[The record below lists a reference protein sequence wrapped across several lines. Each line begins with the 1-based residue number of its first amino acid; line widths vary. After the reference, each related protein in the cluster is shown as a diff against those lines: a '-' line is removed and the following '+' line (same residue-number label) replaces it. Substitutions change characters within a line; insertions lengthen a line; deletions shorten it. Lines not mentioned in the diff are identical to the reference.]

1 MVAFID
7 GYRRDG
13 NGRLRGGSSIVFL
26 PRENRSAVQ
35 HSMSHTPS
43 NGCRSLDILHCAI
56 AADLQA
62 AEFITNEVF
71 GPTGRKGRFLRTR
84 YRAGG
89 FPAKHLTWPNALGS
103 PFSVFDCS
111 GGLEHVAQEFV
122 DGGGAQFGGD
132 LAQALHD
139 GIDRFIERGGAGGD
153 ADVVG
158 VAEPRGIEFFRTLD
172 LQCAQAA

>member
-1 MVAFID
+1 M
-7 GYRRDG
+7 
-13 NGRLRGGSSIVFL
+13 
-26 PRENRSAVQ
+26 
-35 HSMSHTPS
+35 
-43 NGCRSLDILHCAI
+43 
-56 AADLQA
+56 
-62 AEFITNEVF
+62 
-71 GPTGRKGRFLRTR
+71 RTR

-111 GGLEHVAQEFV
+111 GGLEHVTQEFV

-153 ADVVG
+153 ADVAG
-158 VAEPRGIEFFRTLD
+158 VTEPRGIEFFGALNW
-172 LQCAQAA
+172 QCAQATGEGFLGELARVVAVAAANDDDVVAMANQVVHGSLALLGGMADRVDESHLRAAMKTFDGLNQPQRVFDGLRGL

>member
-26 PRENRSAVQ
+26 ALREPLCSAAFDVSHAVEWLSLAQ
-35 HSMSHTPS
+35 HSSLR
-43 NGCRSLDILHCAI
+43 NRRRSSGGGVHHEQGFRTHRQEGAI
-56 AADLQA
+56 
-62 AEFITNEVF
+62 
-71 GPTGRKGRFLRTR
+71 LRTR
-84 YRAGG
+84 YRTGG
-89 FPAKHLTWPNALGS
+89 YPAKQLTWPNTLGS
-103 PFSVFDCS
+103 QFSVFGGS

-122 DGGGAQFGGD
+122 DGSGAQFGGD
-132 LAQALHD
+132 LAEALHD
-139 GIDRFIERGGAGGD
+139 CIDRFIERGGAGSD
-153 ADVVG
+153 ADAAG